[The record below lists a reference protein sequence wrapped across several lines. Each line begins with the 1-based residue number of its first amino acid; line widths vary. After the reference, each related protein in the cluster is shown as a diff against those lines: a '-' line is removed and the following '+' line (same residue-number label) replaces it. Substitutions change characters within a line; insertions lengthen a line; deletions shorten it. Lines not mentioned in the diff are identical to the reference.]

1 MRKWATRDL
10 RAGDLT
16 ALRDVA
22 KGGGNSKDP
31 RFDRLRSRGFVKESK
46 TGTLSVT
53 VLGRLALLIKSA
65 TMNQ

>member
-1 MRKWATRDL
+1 MRRWATRDL

-22 KGGGNSKDP
+22 KGRGNPKDP
-31 RFDRLRSRGFVKESK
+31 RFNRLRNRGFVKESK
-46 TGTLSVT
+46 TGTLRVT
-53 VLGRLALLIKSA
+53 ILGWLALLIKGA